1 MLPLISTD
9 RFPNEVLSD
18 LGNRDVSLWVHT
30 PSETLDQHTLADLVR
45 LPWHEVYLSNV
56 DSSLI
61 QELTHDTDPNLL
73 RKRGFIQL
81 VQTNPSHLSLPPR
94 SLPVYVLDT
103 NAAAESEFDRSLR
116 RNTMLGYL
124 RRSSVRRLLFVT
136 NDDAAPPP
144 ELSSLL
150 DSSFYPYLSFV
161 SATERG
167 ASQIS
172 TWIAQ
177 TVPGPSKLLVRM
189 PPLDFVQQLIDRY
202 VESYI
207 ADRLLVR
214 MRTPQGATQ
223 LVDLTSVDDVER
235 PILTYYELIRERDLA
250 YISPEELTEDEFNE
264 FFEGSL
270 SSWRPYGSCL
280 PWIQDHT
287 AVTEVKKILHRLDTI
302 GPTENKVA
310 YITSEPG
317 AGGTTLARQI
327 AWGVACE
334 GYPTLVAKDI
344 PFPPDALPV
353 VGFLNR
359 VNDVISTADR
369 EKKES
374 QSAHGEKRIIYETPW
389 VVVFD
394 RSHWEQRDTD
404 LRRFLS
410 EFARSGRPVVLLV
423 VSGPF
428 RPLSLYTEAH
438 ETEIAALTHII
449 DSGKARQLGIH
460 LNKYLRVFGKERRAE
475 EWATFHDRHSVQHM
489 GSRASFWIALS
500 FWLRTNRNLTE
511 NIQDWIYRVF
521 CDHAESASM
530 KNALVE
536 IAAMSSVRL
545 PVNERLLPRSGN
557 EWPIGL
563 HLEDSRKNLTA
574 LGLVRL
580 SVDGEKYWGLAHDIL
595 GRLLINALF
604 YDYKTRVE
612 LEYGEARDP
621 EHLRFLAL
629 RRIAVKPEIGE
640 VSNRTLAEE
649 FATTI
654 FKIDP
659 GQGAGA
665 FASIW
670 REVLQ
675 ALDQMPTMVRDSSRL
690 FRHHTAIS
698 RRRIAMLEGPSYNV
712 SLEEQISLL
721 ERAVNDI
728 EFSIYSIDRKPG
740 DEPDLNLFNSLANA
754 YLNLADAKTRVP
766 VPREEILRLRAS
778 ANDATHR
785 AYTENPT
792 SPFVVETHIKNLLGI
807 ARSEPDHT
815 ISSCLEALQATYEAL
830 RGERDLLRMPQLT
843 MLAQQA
849 LSLLFTQA
857 AREGPILEPRTA
869 LEVLLRAWQI
879 LSNDD
884 GAQIGE
890 HLLDIPLHTAD
901 QALAALEHPAGKGDL
916 QILRLRYGVLS
927 SARPFEFRRRIEL
940 VEGLHATDVRLSPQ
954 LRLEYAL
961 LLYQVGRAVEGDEQ
975 FRDLRRLWR
984 NSEHFVR
991 VTTPLD
997 WLRHDE
1003 TETLLAVQAIVDSDQ
1018 SHRPMAKVR
1027 EFGNRVCPFRPEE
1040 FDVRNMRPG
1049 HRFRARV
1056 SFGHNG
1062 PFLRPLGAQ
1071 PRRVQS

>member
-1 MLPLISTD
+1 M
-9 RFPNEVLSD
+9 
-18 LGNRDVSLWVHT
+18 
-30 PSETLDQHTLADLVR
+30 
-45 LPWHEVYLSNV
+45 YLSNAG
-56 DSSLI
+56 SSLI
-61 QELTHDTDPNLL
+61 QELAHDSDPNLL
-73 RKRGFIQL
+73 QKRGFIQL
-81 VQTNPSHLSLPPR
+81 IQTNPSQFSLPLR

-103 NAAAESEFDRSLR
+103 DHAGESEFDRNLR
-116 RNTMLGYL
+116 RNTMLGTL
-124 RRSSVRRLLFVT
+124 RRSSVRRILLIT
-136 NDDAAPPP
+136 DDDATPPQ

-150 DSSFYPYLSFV
+150 DSSFHPYVSFV

-167 ASQIS
+167 ASQVS
-172 TWIAQ
+172 TWVGQ
-177 TVPGPSKLLVRM
+177 TVPGPTKLLVRLA
-189 PPLDFVQQLIDRY
+189 PLDFARELIGRY

-207 ADRLLVR
+207 DDRLLVR
-214 MRTPQGATQ
+214 MRTAQGATQ
-223 LVDLTSVDDVER
+223 LVDLTNVDDVER
-235 PILTYYELIRERDLA
+235 PVLTNYELIKERDLG
-250 YISPEELTEDEFNE
+250 YVSPEELNEAEFDG
-264 FFEGSL
+264 FFEGNL
-270 SSWRPYGSCL
+270 SSWRPYGSGL
-280 PWIQDHT
+280 PWIQDRT
-287 AVTEVKKILHRLDTI
+287 AVIALKKILHRLDTI
-302 GPTENKVA
+302 GPSENKVA

-327 AWGVACE
+327 AWEVASQ

-344 PFPPDALPV
+344 PFLPDALPV
-353 VGFLNR
+353 VGFVNR
-359 VNDVISTADR
+359 ANDVTSIADKDR
-369 EKKES
+369 KDS

-394 RSHWEQRDTD
+394 RSHWEQRDAD

-410 EFARSGRPVVLLV
+410 EFERSGRPVALLV

-428 RPLSLYTEAH
+428 RPLSLYSEAYAS
-438 ETEIAALTHII
+438 EIAVLTHII
-449 DSGKARQLGIH
+449 DTNEARQLGVH
-460 LNKYLRVFGKERRAE
+460 LNRYLRVFGKERHTD

-489 GSRASFWIALS
+489 GPRASFWIALS

-511 NIQDWIYRVF
+511 SIQDWIYRVF
-521 CDHAESASM
+521 CEHAESTSM
-530 KNALVE
+530 KSALVE
-536 IAAMSSVRL
+536 IAALSSKRL
-545 PVNERLLPRSGN
+545 PLNERLLPQSGD

-563 HLEDSRKNLTA
+563 HLEDNRKNLAA

-604 YDYKTRVE
+604 YDHPTRVE
-612 LEYGEARDP
+612 LEYEEARDP

-629 RRIAVKPEIGE
+629 ERIAVKPAMGE
-640 VSNRTLAEE
+640 TSNRTLAEE
-649 FATTI
+649 YATTI

-659 GQGAGA
+659 GHGAGL
-665 FASIW
+665 FAGIW

-675 ALDQMPTMVRDSSRL
+675 ALDQMPTMVRDGSRL

-712 SLEEQISLL
+712 SLDEQICLL
-721 ERAVNDI
+721 ERAIDDI
-728 EFSIYSIDRKPG
+728 EFSIYSIERGPG

-754 YLNLADAKTRVP
+754 YLNLADAKARIP
-766 VPREEILRLRAS
+766 VAREEILRLRAS
-778 ANDATHR
+778 ANEATHR

-807 ARSEPDHT
+807 ARSEPEQMV
-815 ISSCLEALQATYEAL
+815 SSCLEALQATYEAL
-830 RGERDLLRMPQLT
+830 RGERNLLRTPQLT
-843 MLAQQA
+843 TLAQQA
-849 LSLLFTQA
+849 LDLLFTQV
-857 AREGPILEPRTA
+857 ARQEQVSEPQTA
-869 LEVLLRAWQI
+869 IEVLLCAWHI
-879 LSNDD
+879 LSRDD
-884 GAQIGE
+884 EAEIGE

-901 QALAALEHPAGKGDL
+901 EALAALEHPSGKGDV

-940 VEGLHATDVRLSPQ
+940 VEDLQATDIRLSPQ

-991 VTTPLD
+991 VPTPLD
-997 WLRHDE
+997 WLRDDE
-1003 TETLLAVQAIVDSDQ
+1003 TETLLPVQAIVDSDQ

-1049 HRFRARV
+1049 HRFRVRV